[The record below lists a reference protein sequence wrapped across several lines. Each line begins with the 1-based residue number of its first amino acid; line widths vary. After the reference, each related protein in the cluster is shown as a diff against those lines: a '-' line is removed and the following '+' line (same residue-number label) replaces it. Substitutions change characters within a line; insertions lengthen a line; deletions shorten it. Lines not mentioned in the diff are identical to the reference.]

1 MQGDRFCDVDFRQL
15 VKEPCKVVKDIY
27 AHFGYDFSPEFEQR
41 IEAYMSKCDP
51 AQSLFCFI
59 CGPNGLDIDGCVLF
73 ARSNPRYKHGKP
85 QYSLEEFGL
94 DEEELRQRFARSAT
108 AHTHLRPSLV
118 LSLFVCVERL
128 TATDDKWAHAFF

>member
-1 MQGDRFCDVDFRQL
+1 MVVQGDRFCDVDFRQL

-59 CGPNGLDIDGCVLF
+59 CGPTVLTSMAAF
-73 ARSNPRYKHGKP
+73 RLRAATRGTSTASRSIRWRSSGWMKKSCSND
-85 QYSLEEFGL
+85 SLGTPPL
-94 DEEELRQRFARSAT
+94 T
-108 AHTHLRPSLV
+108 HT
-118 LSLFVCVERL
+118 
-128 TATDDKWAHAFF
+128 

>member
-51 AQSLFCFI
+51 AHTLLLYLWTKRVLTSMATFCLRVATRGTSTASRSIRLRSLGWMKKSCANDSL
-59 CGPNGLDIDGCVLF
+59 GPPPLTHTQALPSSLAFSFV
-73 ARSNPRYKHGKP
+73 SN
-85 QYSLEEFGL
+85 
-94 DEEELRQRFARSAT
+94 D
-108 AHTHLRPSLV
+108 
-118 LSLFVCVERL
+118 
-128 TATDDKWAHAFF
+128 

>member
-1 MQGDRFCDVDFRQL
+1 MNRQIEEVSASLAAGVRPETLSLLASPPAADDERDFLGVQGDRFCDVDFRQL

-59 CGPNGLDIDGCVLF
+59 CGPNV
-73 ARSNPRYKHGKP
+73 S
-85 QYSLEEFGL
+85 
-94 DEEELRQRFARSAT
+94 
-108 AHTHLRPSLV
+108 
-118 LSLFVCVERL
+118 
-128 TATDDKWAHAFF
+128 

>member
-1 MQGDRFCDVDFRQL
+1 MANILALPNCVVVCVCVDNRKALLLLTSWHSFVVVQGDRFCDVDFRQL

-59 CGPNGLDIDGCVLF
+59 CGPN
-73 ARSNPRYKHGKP
+73 AS
-85 QYSLEEFGL
+85 
-94 DEEELRQRFARSAT
+94 
-108 AHTHLRPSLV
+108 
-118 LSLFVCVERL
+118 
-128 TATDDKWAHAFF
+128 